1 MVGKMRDTQNETKD
15 KNRKQDD
22 SANSKQLLGEDLGER
37 LEDYKNRYKR
47 VLADYQNL
55 EKRAREERA
64 AWITTANKDLILRI
78 LPILDTLVL
87 AGKHSTDETLKIVRD
102 QFLGVLKGEGV
113 IKIETKDKNFDP
125 KLMECVETVEGQEGK
140 VVEETRAGY
149 LLHGTLIRPALVKV
163 GKHNE

>member
-1 MVGKMRDTQNETKD
+1 MRDTQNETKD

>member
-1 MVGKMRDTQNETKD
+1 MRDTQNETKD

-113 IKIETKDKNFDP
+113 IKIEFAESSCFP